1 MIYFLRGAGDF
12 PRGGHKKDAAQLSD
26 SPLFRGLPLDTP
38 RKGGVG
44 GWGGKQASESFIAGH
59 KEGQASLFLGPP
71 LPR

>member
-26 SPLFRGLPLDTP
+26 SPLFRGSPLDTL
-38 RKGGVG
+38 RKG
-44 GWGGKQASESFIAGH
+44 GWGGGEQASESFIAGH